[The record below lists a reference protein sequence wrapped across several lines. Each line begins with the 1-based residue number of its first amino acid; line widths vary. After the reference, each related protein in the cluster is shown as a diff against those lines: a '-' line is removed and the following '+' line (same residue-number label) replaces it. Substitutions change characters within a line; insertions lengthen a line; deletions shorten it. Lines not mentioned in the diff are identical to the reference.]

1 MRIATI
7 VLLLL
12 ANTTAG
18 ANTFIWQDQGMIQND
33 SAVSARSS
41 GADVSPLQ
49 QYRRLTL
56 DEAALRKL
64 LMHDAQPN
72 VQTRTSGNTLS
83 LPLPNG
89 SFATVTATRSDFA
102 PALTRTFP
110 DIQTW
115 TITSPDNPMI
125 RGVMDIG
132 PNGFHAM
139 LTLPNGDSVF
149 IDPVGNNKQ
158 WEYRSFSKQE
168 NPVAFQP
175 RWQCSIHATS
185 NFRPDLSNAG
195 TRTMAA
201 KAGETLHTYDI
212 AIATTAEYTNARG
225 DVTKASQSI
234 ITTLSRVN
242 EIFKRDLA
250 IQLNVVND
258 TSIIYTDTNTDGYTH
273 GDTAK
278 LKDENITNLAKEIG
292 NANYDV
298 GHVFDHSNNGGD
310 GIAYLGRVCDD
321 GWKGGGATATDALGD
336 TFAIDFLAHEL
347 GHQFG
352 ATHTFNQCYFG
363 SQREAATAY
372 EPGSGSTIM
381 GYAGLCGSNN
391 IQTNSDD
398 MFHAASIAQITAF
411 AHNGAGA
418 SCTTASPLINSK
430 TTLNNSN
437 PVVNA
442 GADFT
447 VTIGQAITLNGS
459 ATDADGDTL
468 SYSWEQMDAGSP
480 SAPGVDTGNNA
491 LIRAHL
497 PTNDPTRTIT
507 TSLPTTNRTLN
518 FRLVARDQQ
527 GGVGFDDVR
536 VTVSGT
542 SSGGGGS
549 SGGGDGS
556 SGGTSG
562 GGGGGSI
569 PLAGL
574 LAGGAYWLVRR
585 RKGVKA

>member
-56 DEAALRKL
+56 DEAALRTNL
-64 LMHDAQPN
+64 NASTQARSSQGMQASIQ
-72 VQTRTSGNTLS
+72 
-83 LPLPNG
+83 LPLPDG
-89 SFATVTATRSDFA
+89 GFADVVLTSSATLA
-102 PALTRTFP
+102 PAVATAHP
-110 DIQTW
+110 EIQTW
-115 TITSPDNPMI
+115 EVSSTNGSILGGAVSLTPL
-125 RGVMDIG
+125 
-132 PNGFHAM
+132 GFHAM
-139 LTLPNGDSVF
+139 LDMANGDTVF
-149 IDPVGNNKQ
+149 IDPQNQQSKR
-158 WEYRSFSKQE
+158 EYASFSKRD
-168 NPVAFQP
+168 NAAAFRRNWSCQT
-175 RWQCSIHATS
+175 HDAL
-185 NFRPDLSNAG
+185 NFRPDLTNA
-195 TRTMAA
+195 TRTAA
-201 KAGETLHTYDI
+201 RAGETLHTYDL
-212 AIATTAEYTNARG
+212 AIATTAEFTAWKGSQANALAS
-225 DVTKASQSI
+225 VTATVARLNVIYS
-234 ITTLSRVN
+234 
-242 EIFKRDLA
+242 RDL
-250 IQLNVVND
+250 
-258 TSIIYTDTNTDGYTH
+258 SIALRLVSGTNTLFTDTNTDGYTH
-273 GDTAK
+273 GDASSLIDQNTIR
-278 LKDENITNLAKEIG
+278 LDSILG
-292 NANYDV
+292 NATYDV
-298 GHVFDHSNNGGD
+298 GHVFDKSDFGD
-310 GIAYLGRVCDD
+310 GRAYVGKVCNDTL
-321 GWKGGGATATDALGD
+321 KGGGVSGFNTSGDAFD
-336 TFAIDFLAHEL
+336 IDYVAHEL

-352 ATHTFNQCYFG
+352 ATHTFNGISG
-363 SQREAATAY
+363 SCTTNREAATAY

-381 GYAGLCGSNN
+381 AYAGICGSDDL
-391 IQTNSDD
+391 QANSDA
-398 MFHAASIAQITAF
+398 MFHAASIAQITTF
-411 AHNGAGA
+411 AHSGTGA
-418 SCTTASPLINSK
+418 SCAAASAL
-430 TTLNNSN
+430 TNSN

-468 SYSWEQMDAGSP
+468 SYSWEQMDAGSA

-556 SGGTSG
+556 SGG
-562 GGGGGSI
+562 GGGGSI